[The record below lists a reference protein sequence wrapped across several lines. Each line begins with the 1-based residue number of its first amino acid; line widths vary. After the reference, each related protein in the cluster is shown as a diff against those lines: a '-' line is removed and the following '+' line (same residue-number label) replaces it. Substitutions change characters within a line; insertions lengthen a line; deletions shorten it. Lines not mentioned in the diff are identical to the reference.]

1 MHHRHERFHWHE
13 YLLSG
18 CALLMMVATVPQG
31 LVAQTPPPSQPAG
44 GASQSAEGPA
54 PAPAVQASKTQPP
67 APNQQPTKSATT
79 VDATTDPLHPVG
91 PAGPLPEGGE
101 SEWTVWTSG
110 RYRITPGDVIELR
123 FPFVPE
129 LDQTLSVQPDG
140 YITLREVGDIR
151 AQGRTLPQ
159 FRAAVNEAYMP
170 FVRDPVF
177 TAVLKEFEKPYF
189 VAAGE
194 LTKPGRYELRGATT
208 LTQAIAYAG
217 GPTQYGK
224 LTEVVIFRP
233 FTEDTVSVKQIN
245 VKEMFDKKDLAE
257 DPLLRPGDT
266 IYISKTKMGKLAPIT
281 SKIGL
286 GLYFN
291 PFQF

>member
-1 MHHRHERFHWHE
+1 MHDRHREFHWHE
-13 YLLSG
+13 FLLNG
-18 CALLMMVATVPQG
+18 CAVLTFVVTVSEG
-31 LVAQTPPPSQPAG
+31 LVAQAPSQ
-44 GASQSAEGPA
+44 A
-54 PAPAVQASKTQPP
+54 PARAEVPTQPAAAATSPQGPRAQSKPP
-67 APNQQPTKSATT
+67 ASAATT
-79 VDATTDPLHPVG
+79 VDATTDPLHPVQ
-91 PAGPLPEGGE
+91 PAGPLPENE

-110 RYRITPGDVIELR
+110 RYRITPGDVIELK

-129 LDQTLSVQPDG
+129 LDQTLAVQPDG
-140 YITLREVGDIR
+140 YVTLREVGDIR
-151 AQGRTLPQ
+151 VQGRTLPQ

-170 FVRDPVF
+170 FVREPVF

-194 LTKPGRYELRGATT
+194 VGKPGRYELRGATT

-217 GPTQYGK
+217 GATQYGK

-245 VKEMFDKKDLAE
+245 VKEMFAKKDLSE

-266 IYISKTKMGKLAPIT
+266 IYISKTKMGKMSPIL
-281 SKIGL
+281 SKVGL
-286 GLYFN
+286 GIYFN
-291 PFQF
+291 PLDFIN

>member
-1 MHHRHERFHWHE
+1 M
-13 YLLSG
+13 L
-18 CALLMMVATVPQG
+18 VATLPHA
-31 LVAQTPPPSQPAG
+31 LVAQSPSSSQPVG
-44 GASQSAEGPA
+44 GSSQSAEA
-54 PAPAVQASKTQPP
+54 PAQQPAA
-67 APNQQPTKSATT
+67 QPTKTQQPAPSQPPSKATT
-79 VDATTDPLHPVG
+79 VDATTDPLHPVQ

-217 GPTQYGK
+217 GATQYGK

-245 VKEMFDKKDLAE
+245 VKEMFEKKDLAE

-266 IYISKTKMGKLAPIT
+266 IYISKTKMGKLSPIL

-286 GLYFN
+286 GIYFN
-291 PFQF
+291 PFDGF

>member
-1 MHHRHERFHWHE
+1 MRDDRHIRWCRFSSWCAV
-13 YLLSG
+13 LTLVLTTSG
-18 CALLMMVATVPQG
+18 LA
-31 LVAQTPPPSQPAG
+31 AQAPPPPKPAQQPPSPTSTSAPSASQPL
-44 GASQSAEGPA
+44 QPAEA
-54 PAPAVQASKTQPP
+54 
-67 APNQQPTKSATT
+67 
-79 VDATTDPLHPVG
+79 
-91 PAGPLPEGGE
+91 LPEAE

-140 YITLREVGDIR
+140 YVTLREVGDIR

-159 FRAAVNEAYMP
+159 FRAEVNEAYMP

-194 LTKPGRYELRGATT
+194 VAKPGRYELRGATT

-217 GPTQYGK
+217 GETKFGK
-224 LTEVVIFRP
+224 LTDVVIFRP
-233 FTEDTVSVKQIN
+233 FTDETVSVKLIN
-245 VKEMFDKKDLAE
+245 VKDMYAKKDLSE

-266 IYISKTKMGKLAPIT
+266 IYLPKTKMGKIDPIL
-281 SKIGL
+281 SKFSL
-286 GLYFN
+286 GFYLN
-291 PFQF
+291 PFELID

>member
-1 MHHRHERFHWHE
+1 MLDSVRRIGW
-13 YLLSG
+13 SG
-18 CALLMMVATVPQG
+18 TLGCVCAVMM
-31 LVAQTPPPSQPAG
+31 LVASMSLPINAQDDKARPKDAG
-44 GASQSAEGPA
+44 ATAKGQSTKGDNKAGVPTSSTPA
-54 PAPAVQASKTQPP
+54 PA
-67 APNQQPTKSATT
+67 APLQPTGA
-79 VDATTDPLHPVG
+79 
-91 PAGPLPEGGE
+91 LPENE

-129 LDQTLSVQPDG
+129 LDQTLAVQPDG
-140 YITLREVGDIR
+140 YVTLREVGDLR
-151 AQGRTLPQ
+151 VQGRTLPQ

-194 LTKPGRYELRGATT
+194 VTKPGRYELRGATT

-217 GPTQYGK
+217 GATGHAK
-224 LTEVVIFRP
+224 LSDVVIFRP
-233 FTEDTVSVKQIN
+233 FTEDAVSVKQVN
-245 VKEMFDKKDLAE
+245 VKEMFSKKDLSE

-266 IYISKTKMGKLAPIT
+266 IYLSKSALGKMAPVL
-281 SKIGL
+281 SKVGL
-286 GLYFN
+286 GLYLN
-291 PFQF
+291 PFDILK

>member
-1 MHHRHERFHWHE
+1 MHDRRERYRWHE

-18 CALLMMVATVPQG
+18 CAVLMLVATVPKG
-31 LVAQTPPPSQPAG
+31 LVAQAPTPSQPAVGSSQSADVPAPPATAQSPKAQQPPPSQP
-44 GASQSAEGPA
+44 S
-54 PAPAVQASKTQPP
+54 SKG
-67 APNQQPTKSATT
+67 TT
-79 VDATTDPLHPVG
+79 VDATADPLHPVQ
-91 PAGPLPEGGE
+91 PAGPLPDSE

-129 LDQTLSVQPDG
+129 LDQTLAVQPDG
-140 YITLREVGDIR
+140 YVTLREVGDIR

-159 FRAAVNEAYMP
+159 FRSAVNEAYMP
-170 FVRDPVF
+170 FVREPVF

-194 LTKPGRYELRGATT
+194 ITKPGRYELRGATT

-217 GPTQYGK
+217 GATQYGK

-245 VKEMFDKKDLAE
+245 VKEMFEKKDLAE

-266 IYISKTKMGKLAPIT
+266 IYISKTKMGKLSPIL
-281 SKIGL
+281 SKVGL
-286 GLYFN
+286 GIYFN